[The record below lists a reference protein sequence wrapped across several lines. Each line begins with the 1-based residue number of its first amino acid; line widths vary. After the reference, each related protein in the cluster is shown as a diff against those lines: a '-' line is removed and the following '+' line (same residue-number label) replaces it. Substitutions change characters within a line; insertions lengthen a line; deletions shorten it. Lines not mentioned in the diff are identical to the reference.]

1 MPKGTGRPYD
11 KNTKKIQKS
20 GIKVNKL
27 EDAKRKFRETKA
39 KYGTTRG
46 NKVKG
51 K

>member
-1 MPKGTGRPYD
+1 MPKGTGRPYNKD
-11 KNTKKIQKS
+11 IKNIQKS
-20 GIKVNKL
+20 GVKVNKL

-46 NKVKG
+46 NKVRG